1 MTAPKGFIARWSRRK
16 LAASEDTR
24 TQAPPV
30 SSPPPCGEGLGVGV
44 VGAPLVGAHDKEARP
59 QGPPL
64 QTPLPS
70 PPPQG
75 GREQSEFS
83 GSAQDPTASVLDL
96 TKLPPIESI
105 TAATDIRP
113 YLARGVPPELTRA
126 ALRRA
131 WAADPAI
138 RDFIGLAENAWD
150 FNAPDAMEGFG
161 PLELTDELRREI
173 AAMVGRGFESQ
184 HSTDPHPTG
193 LPSLREVKS
202 VDPGSSPALPL
213 SGVTESVAPLVS
225 ANDGSSQIEHKGATQ
240 RDAERSDDASQAPQR
255 RHGSALPQ

>member
-1 MTAPKGFIARWSRRK
+1 
-16 LAASEDTR
+16 
-24 TQAPPV
+24 
-30 SSPPPCGEGLGVGV
+30 
-44 VGAPLVGAHDKEARP
+44 
-59 QGPPL
+59 
-64 QTPLPS
+64 
-70 PPPQG
+70 
-75 GREQSEFS
+75 
-83 GSAQDPTASVLDL
+83 VLDL
-96 TKLPPIESI
+96 TKLPPVESI

-113 YLARGVPPELTRA
+113 FLARGVPPELTRA

-193 LPSLREVKS
+193 LPSLREAKP
-202 VDPGSSPALPL
+202 VDPGSSPGQALLL
-213 SGVTESVAPLVS
+213 SEGGTTESVAPLVS
-225 ANDGSSQIEHKGATQ
+225 ANDGSSRIEHKGAPQ
-240 RDAERSDDASQAPQR
+240 RDAERPDDAPQAPER
-255 RHGSALPQ
+255 RHGGALPQ